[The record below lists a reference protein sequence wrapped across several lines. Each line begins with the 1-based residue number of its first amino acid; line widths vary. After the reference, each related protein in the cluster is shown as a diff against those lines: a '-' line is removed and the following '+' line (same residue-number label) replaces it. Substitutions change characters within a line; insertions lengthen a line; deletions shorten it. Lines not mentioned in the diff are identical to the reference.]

1 MQTNLGAIKQN
12 LLGFLL
18 LGLIG
23 WAAYGLFK
31 LILAF
36 FTELNP
42 SVAAAIVAASATVLV
57 SVFSV
62 LTSKSLEQKAIIA
75 QQIRE
80 KKIPVYEE
88 LIQFVFNIIRATKE
102 NKSLSEEETTEFMF
116 TFTERIVVWGSD
128 EVVDAFYRFRNSN
141 NVDGG
146 QGAILCIEDMLLA
159 IRKDLG
165 HRNKSLS
172 RGKILGLFINDIENI
187 TLVKK

>member
-1 MQTNLGAIKQN
+1 
-12 LLGFLL
+12 
-18 LGLIG
+18 
-23 WAAYGLFK
+23 
-31 LILAF
+31 
-36 FTELNP
+36 
-42 SVAAAIVAASATVLV
+42 
-57 SVFSV
+57 
-62 LTSKSLEQKAIIA
+62 
-75 QQIRE
+75 
-80 KKIPVYEE
+80 
-88 LIQFVFNIIRATKE
+88 
-102 NKSLSEEETTEFMF
+102 MF

>member
-75 QQIRE
+75 Q
-80 KKIPVYEE
+80 
-88 LIQFVFNIIRATKE
+88 
-102 NKSLSEEETTEFMF
+102 
-116 TFTERIVVWGSD
+116 
-128 EVVDAFYRFRNSN
+128 
-141 NVDGG
+141 
-146 QGAILCIEDMLLA
+146 
-159 IRKDLG
+159 
-165 HRNKSLS
+165 
-172 RGKILGLFINDIENI
+172 
-187 TLVKK
+187 

>member
-116 TFTERIVVWGSD
+116 TFTERIVIWGSD